1 MYSLSTAAARDIEE
15 RLQNKQATAFYNH
28 LWNLLKYKSLKKLG
42 DHEGWLTETDINIVS
57 KQSVHIQTVYHAIKR
72 LIADCC
78 NSLSL
83 NHPKLH

>member
-42 DHEGWLTETDINIVS
+42 DHEG
-57 KQSVHIQTVYHAIKR
+57 
-72 LIADCC
+72 
-78 NSLSL
+78 
-83 NHPKLH
+83 